1 MLLPF
6 PEAIFILRGGCWRM
20 MNNEA
25 ELAGVLG
32 HEIGHVVGRDS
43 ATLMSQSMIAQ
54 IAVLAGAAGAAT
66 GGGISGACGGNQP
79 AVQFGHAR
87 LQPRK
92 GVSGR

>member
-1 MLLPF
+1 
-6 PEAIFILRGGCWRM
+6 M

-32 HEIGHVVGRDS
+32 HEVGHVVGRDS

-66 GGGISGACGGNQP
+66 GGGSPELAAATNQLFNSVMLGYSRQKEIP
-79 AVQFGHAR
+79 
-87 LQPRK
+87 
-92 GVSGR
+92 GR